1 MSVDKL
7 GNEDVLKLGDD
18 ERKQNLI
25 DIMNEDAKD
34 GLYDVREDDVEQLL
48 EIVKGSK
55 IDINEIAVP
64 NETIDKY
71 RLFLAG
77 YNYAKENTYT
87 EEHIVDAM
95 SKAVVFYIEH
105 SFFPTKAMNEIIQSL
120 KQPKQ

>member
-1 MSVDKL
+1 MK
-7 GNEDVLKLGDD
+7 EETKT
-18 ERKQNLI
+18 LI
-25 DIMNEDAKD
+25 TEIMNEDAKD
-34 GLYDVREDDVEQLL
+34 GLYREDDVEQLL

-87 EEHIVDAM
+87 EEQLLDALKYWSDLLDM
-95 SKAVVFYIEH
+95 DYPKREQI
-105 SFFPTKAMNEIIQSL
+105 NEIIQSL
-120 KQPKQ
+120 KQPK